1 MSSSDDENIS
11 SISNKDLFDHPSS
24 QNSLSSRPQV
34 DSPISDDSDQ
44 KFRYSNSSPIF
55 PRKNGAKLSSD
66 EIPNSNKENISS
78 IPNKDLFDHPS
89 SQNSLSSR
97 SPVNFPISDDSD
109 QKFRYSN
116 SSPIFPRKSGA
127 KLLSDEIPNSNEKN
141 ISSIS
146 NKDLF
151 DHPSLQNSLSSRLP
165 VNSPISDDPKFPNFN
180 LFDPNDLNQD
190 DNILNFPYPIPPN
203 LGNDNEFPNDIS
215 FQSDNMAT
223 PNNNFN
229 ISNINPSQ
237 NDRDYATQKTE
248 IENENAI
255 SIEGKFFLIF
265 ILIALETVGITFE
278 FKFKKEKKNQ
288 TPNSFLNKKTKRSKK
303 KNKKEI
309 YYKQFKRE
317 DLIQIIKESNLLPQ
331 ELKKEIYKPKINKF
345 IEKLKESPYFFQDLR
360 NFTFKDIF
368 TFEKETE
375 ELSRLND
382 ETISDFL
389 EFCQKIG
396 EENLDENLTKIKI
409 FFQIKIGDLI
419 PKQWRKDDCIKY
431 MKAAISQYGT
441 KTLNKLINGSDLP
454 ENYKNEIN
462 KPNYEYFTGQA
473 NIKDNKKFLSK
484 PLIEIFTIGKNNNI
498 PNAIENHENFLNF
511 FKYFKQVGIKGLSN
525 NFQKISD
532 FLKKMLY
539 EDLIKNFY
547 DSEEFK
553 DFKLDIKTQFCEYGY
568 GFLNE
573 RKSKANEKPSIL
585 KDYGLIKIFK

>member
-1 MSSSDDENIS
+1 MSSSDEENIFN
-11 SISNKDLFDHPSS
+11 ISDKDLFVYPSS
-24 QNSLSSRPQV
+24 QNSPSSRPPV
-34 DSPISDDSDQ
+34 DSPISDDP
-44 KFRYSNSSPIF
+44 KSP
-55 PRKNGAKLSSD
+55 NL
-66 EIPNSNKENISS
+66 N
-78 IPNKDLFDHPS
+78 
-89 SQNSLSSR
+89 
-97 SPVNFPISDDSD
+97 
-109 QKFRYSN
+109 
-116 SSPIFPRKSGA
+116 
-127 KLLSDEIPNSNEKN
+127 LL
-141 ISSIS
+141 
-146 NKDLF
+146 
-151 DHPSLQNSLSSRLP
+151 
-165 VNSPISDDPKFPNFN
+165 
-180 LFDPNDLNQD
+180 DPNYLNQP
-190 DNILNFPYPIPPN
+190 DNNLNYSYLIQQNF
-203 LGNDNEFPNDIS
+203 GNDNESPNDIS
-215 FQSDNMAT
+215 FQSNYMAT

-265 ILIALETVGITFE
+265 ILIALETDGITFE

-303 KNKKEI
+303 KNKKKI

-317 DLIQIIKESNLLPQ
+317 DLIKIIKESNLLPP

-375 ELSRLND
+375 ELPRLND

-389 EFCQKIG
+389 EYCRNIG

-419 PKQWRKDDCIKY
+419 PKRWRKDDCIKHI
-431 MKAAISQYGT
+431 KTAISQYGT
-441 KTLNKLINGSDLP
+441 KILNNLINDSDLP
-454 ENYKNEIN
+454 EIYKKEIN

-473 NIKDNKKFLSK
+473 NIKDNKKFLSN
-484 PLIEIFTIGKNNNI
+484 PLIEIFTVGKNNNI
-498 PNAIENHENFLNF
+498 PNAMENHENFLNI
-511 FKYFKQVGIKGLSN
+511 FKYFKQVGINGLSN
-525 NFQKISD
+525 NFQTILY
-532 FLKKMLY
+532 FLEKMLY

-553 DFKLDIKTQFCEYGY
+553 DFKVDIKSQFCEYGY

-573 RKSKANEKPSIL
+573 RKSKTNEKPSIL